1 MKKLLALA
9 TFAVMLVVSGC
20 AGADAPKSA
29 EQQST
34 TPAAQTSTQQT
45 TQTATQQPA
54 TQVPAQ
60 SMKLSMQVGGKN
72 VTIALAENAA
82 TQRLIAQLPAELEFK
97 DFNNTEKI
105 TYLPNK
111 ISVDGAPKGHA
122 PKAGDMC
129 IYVPWGNICIFYHD
143 YKYTG
148 DFVYLGHVES
158 GLDTLS
164 TQQSDFKVNLSV
176 AK

>member
-34 TPAAQTSTQQT
+34 TPAAQTSM
-45 TQTATQQPA
+45 QQPA

-148 DFVYLGHVES
+148 DLVYLGHVES

>member
-1 MKKLLALA
+1 MKKLLTVTVLALA
-9 TFAVMLVVSGC
+9 MAAAGC
-20 AGADAPKSA
+20 AGADAPKSV
-29 EQQST
+29 QQQKT
-34 TPAAQTSTQQT
+34 TPVAVSASTSQQNT
-45 TQTATQQPA
+45 TQTA
-54 TQVPAQ
+54 AQ
-60 SMKLSMQVGGKN
+60 GMKLSMQVGGKT
-72 VTIALAENAA
+72 VSIALTDNVA
-82 TQRLIAQLPAELEFK
+82 TQCLIAQLPADLEFK

-111 ISVDGAPKGHA
+111 INVDGAPKGHA

-148 DFVYLGHVES
+148 DLVYLGHVEA

-164 TQQSDFKVNLSV
+164 VQQNDFKVNLSV
-176 AK
+176 EK

>member
-9 TFAVMLVVSGC
+9 TFALMLVVSAC

-34 TPAAQTSTQQT
+34 TSAARSSTQQT
-45 TQTATQQPA
+45 AQAATQN
-54 TQVPAQ
+54 VAQ
-60 SMKLSMQVGGKN
+60 GTKLAMQVGGKA
-72 VTIALAENAA
+72 VTIALADNAA

-111 ISVDGAPKGHA
+111 ISVEGAPRGHA

-148 DFVYLGHVES
+148 DLVYLGHVET

-164 TQQSDFKVNLSV
+164 AQQQDFKVNLRV
-176 AK
+176 EK